1 MSSEDLENQN
11 EQTLNVEE
19 KQVSESGEDSEE
31 EYNEE
36 DEIKILLASDT
47 HLGYNERHS
56 IQGNDS
62 FSSFEEIL
70 QIGKQKGVDF
80 ILHGGD
86 LFNSNKPSR
95 STLYRT
101 VKLLKKYCLGSGD
114 IKFDIFSNQ
123 EINFPSSKSVNFE
136 DPNLNVRTP
145 IFMIHGNHDD
155 PSGYE
160 SLSINDVL
168 GVTGL
173 VNYYGKCTDLDDI
186 QINPIIITKNK
197 TKVLLYG
204 LGYIRDERL
213 HRNFEQNKV
222 TFKRPRQGADDWFSI
237 FSIHQNRVHH
247 SRKNLVEE
255 EQLPDWLDFVL
266 WGHEHDC
273 QIVPQRSKNGNSYI
287 VQTGSSVAT
296 SLSELEKVQKQVAI
310 LTIRGKNFKI
320 EAIPLENVR
329 NFMMKDVQL
338 SNFEELVGKEK
349 NLDFISK
356 FIERNVN
363 QMINECKILHQQK
376 QRQFRI
382 RKEKYQQLKLEEKK
396 RKKEKKHN
404 IQEEEKEEGESD
416 ESDESDDDD
425 DDDDEDEKLYPLKN
439 PDYPLIR
446 LKVEYTGFE
455 VPTPQRFGQR
465 FVGKVA
471 NPTNLLRIYCKR
483 PTGLKSAEGSNNSNI
498 NLGIG
503 EQSTEM
509 EGFLDQNSV
518 PNLIRLYIQKS
529 SLNNNF
535 NNKKKNNENNNEINL
550 EEQNSKSSLLVLSES
565 DLTNAVIDYVEKHDK
580 TSITDLIEKTR
591 KESVDFILQKI
602 NQEGPL
608 SEKEI
613 KYFLNRRKISL
624 DQVVP
629 TGNINNEQLEFTE
642 ELERVAQEDD
652 FGFNPMQT
660 VLNNI
665 DSIENRGNTQ
675 NNPKQ
680 LSRKNKQQ
688 FGNDEEDDFNFNSDD
703 DDDDGDDD
711 QDIEIENPFGKSN
724 KRAHVKKR
732 KTLYEDSEN
741 DENDFIDLENIT
753 QENSI
758 LNNKKYQNNN
768 NKGSDDD
775 EMNMEITL
783 DDDNENNLQKDKK
796 NKKGEK
802 KKKKKRGRERER
814 ERKRER
820 KREKGKSKKKSK
832 KTEKKDMT
840 TKEEKSIKTTN
851 NLKEEEQETKEEK
864 SQETKQIKNENLKES
879 TKTSKKK
886 KRSSKK
892 KEKTKTKTKTKKTSN
907 KKTKEIEKKNID
919 KGNETEKEKETE
931 TETETKTEKETKPE
945 KEKQDEKEKE
955 KPKSKKEQQKELRK
969 KKREEKKKLE
979 NMTNQLQEGVLDCLQ
994 KQLLLGI
1001 EDFVLLEKM
1010 NKVTGEKYDQIYND
1024 TQKTLEFLSS
1034 LEEKKS
1040 KFEPYIEEANQI
1052 IKQMDDLETI
1062 VDELDDFSITLEKT
1076 FNEILTNEE
1085 I

>member
-1 MSSEDLENQN
+1 MNKENQN
-11 EQTLNVEE
+11 EQMLNVEE
-19 KQVSESGEDSEE
+19 NEVSESGEDSEE

-36 DEIKILLASDT
+36 DEIKILLTSDT

-70 QIGKQKGVDF
+70 KIGKQKGVDF

-123 EINFPSSKSVNFE
+123 ELNFPSSKSVNFE

-186 QINPIIITKNK
+186 QVNPIIITKNK

-273 QIVPQRSKNGNSYI
+273 QIEPKLSKNGNSYI

-296 SLSELEKVQKQVAI
+296 SLSELEKDQKQVAI

-329 NFMMKDVQL
+329 NFMLRDVQL
-338 SNFEELVGKEK
+338 GNFEELMGKEK
-349 NLDFISK
+349 NVDFISK

-363 QMINECKILHQQK
+363 QMINECKILQQQK
-376 QRQFRI
+376 QRQFRN
-382 RKEKYQQLKLEEKK
+382 RKEKYLQLKIEEQN

-404 IQEEEKEEGESD
+404 IQEEDKEEGG
-416 ESDESDDDD
+416 SDESDDE
-425 DDDDEDEKLYPLKN
+425 DDEDDDNQVLFPLKN

-446 LKVEYTGFE
+446 LKIEYTGFE

-471 NPTNLLRIYCKR
+471 NPTTLLRVYCKR
-483 PTGLKSAEGSNNSNI
+483 TNGLKSMGGSNNSNI

-503 EQSTEM
+503 EQSTSI
-509 EGFLDQNSV
+509 EGLLDQNSV
-518 PNLIRLYIQKS
+518 PNLIRLYIQRSK
-529 SLNNNF
+529 LHNKF
-535 NNKKKNNENNNEINL
+535 NSNKNNENNHEINL
-550 EEQNSKSSLLVLSES
+550 EEQNSQSSLLVLSES
-565 DLTNAVIDYVEKHDK
+565 DLTNAVIDFVEKHDK

-591 KESVDFILQKI
+591 KESVNFILEKI

-629 TGNINNEQLEFTE
+629 TGNINNDQLDFSE
-642 ELERVAQEDD
+642 ELERVAYEDE
-652 FGFNPMQT
+652 FGFNPMET

-665 DSIENRGNTQ
+665 DSIENRGNSQ
-675 NNPKQ
+675 NNSKQ

-688 FGNDEEDDFNFNSDD
+688 FGNDEEDDFDNSDD
-703 DDDDGDDD
+703 DDDDDDED
-711 QDIEIENPFGKSN
+711 QNIEIENPFGKSN
-724 KRAHVKKR
+724 KRSQVKKR
-732 KTLYEDSEN
+732 KTLYEDSDD

-753 QENSI
+753 RENSI
-758 LNNKKYQNNN
+758 LNNNKYNNN
-768 NKGSDDD
+768 NNNGSDED
-775 EMNMEITL
+775 EMNLEIML
-783 DDDNENNLQKDKK
+783 EDGDVNNSQTMKKARGGGK
-796 NKKGEK
+796 NKKWV
-802 KKKKKRGRERER
+802 
-814 ERKRER
+814 
-820 KREKGKSKKKSK
+820 S
-832 KTEKKDMT
+832 
-840 TKEEKSIKTTN
+840 N
-851 NLKEEEQETKEEK
+851 
-864 SQETKQIKNENLKES
+864 
-879 TKTSKKK
+879 
-886 KRSSKK
+886 
-892 KEKTKTKTKTKKTSN
+892 KTSN
-907 KKTKEIEKKNID
+907 
-919 KGNETEKEKETE
+919 
-931 TETETKTEKETKPE
+931 
-945 KEKQDEKEKE
+945 
-955 KPKSKKEQQKELRK
+955 
-969 KKREEKKKLE
+969 
-979 NMTNQLQEGVLDCLQ
+979 
-994 KQLLLGI
+994 
-1001 EDFVLLEKM
+1001 
-1010 NKVTGEKYDQIYND
+1010 
-1024 TQKTLEFLSS
+1024 TQ
-1034 LEEKKS
+1034 
-1040 KFEPYIEEANQI
+1040 PQ
-1052 IKQMDDLETI
+1052 
-1062 VDELDDFSITLEKT
+1062 
-1076 FNEILTNEE
+1076 LTNSQSQYSFLNLRSNRKRK
-1085 I
+1085 

>member
-19 KQVSESGEDSEE
+19 KEVSGEEEDSEE

-36 DEIKILLASDT
+36 DEIKILLTSDT

-86 LFNSNKPSR
+86 LFNNNKPSR

-329 NFMMKDVQL
+329 NFMLKDVQL

-396 RKKEKKHN
+396 RKKEKKN
-404 IQEEEKEEGESD
+404 SIQEDENNLNANEENEEEESD
-416 ESDESDDDD
+416 ESDES
-425 DDDDEDEKLYPLKN
+425 DDEDEKLYPLKN

-446 LKVEYTGFE
+446 LKIEYTGFE

-483 PTGLKSAEGSNNSNI
+483 PTGLKSTDGSNNSNI

-529 SLNNNF
+529 SLNNNY
-535 NNKKKNNENNNEINL
+535 NNKNKNNENNNEINL

-565 DLTNAVIDYVEKHDK
+565 DLTNAVIDFVEKHDK

-591 KESVDFILQKI
+591 KESVTFILDKI

-629 TGNINNEQLEFTE
+629 TGNINNEQLEFNE
-642 ELERVAQEDD
+642 ELKRVAQEDD
-652 FGFNPMQT
+652 FGFNPMET

-675 NNPKQ
+675 NNSKQ

-688 FGNDEEDDFNFNSDD
+688 FGNDEEDDFNFDD
-703 DDDDGDDD
+703 DDDDDEDDDD
-711 QDIEIENPFGKSN
+711 QNIEIENPFGKSN
-724 KRAHVKKR
+724 KMAHVKKR
-732 KTLYEDSEN
+732 KTLYEDSED

-753 QENSI
+753 KENSI
-758 LNNKKYQNNN
+758 LNNKKYKNNN
-768 NKGSDDD
+768 NKGSNDD
-775 EMNMEITL
+775 EINMEIIL
-783 DDDNENNLQKDKK
+783 DDGNENNLQKGKK
-796 NKKGEK
+796 NKKGKES
-802 KKKKKRGRERER
+802 
-814 ERKRER
+814 ERKNGG
-820 KREKGKSKKKSK
+820 KGKGKSKKKSK
-832 KTEKKDMT
+832 SK
-840 TKEEKSIKTTN
+840 
-851 NLKEEEQETKEEK
+851 
-864 SQETKQIKNENLKES
+864 
-879 TKTSKKK
+879 SKKK
-886 KRSSKK
+886 ITK
-892 KEKTKTKTKTKKTSN
+892 KESNKNTKKQ
-907 KKTKEIEKKNID
+907 KRKNIS
-919 KGNETEKEKETE
+919 NTQ
-931 TETETKTEKETKPE
+931 P
-945 KEKQDEKEKE
+945 QFANSQSQYSFLNLR
-955 KPKSKKEQQKELRK
+955 SKRK
-969 KKREEKKKLE
+969 RK
-979 NMTNQLQEGVLDCLQ
+979 
-994 KQLLLGI
+994 
-1001 EDFVLLEKM
+1001 
-1010 NKVTGEKYDQIYND
+1010 
-1024 TQKTLEFLSS
+1024 
-1034 LEEKKS
+1034 
-1040 KFEPYIEEANQI
+1040 
-1052 IKQMDDLETI
+1052 
-1062 VDELDDFSITLEKT
+1062 
-1076 FNEILTNEE
+1076 
-1085 I
+1085 